1 METFFFYYI
10 FVLLCIITL
19 LILRYNVYNAEV
31 VYDRQKYQSV
41 KQKCERR
48 RFPIIFYIIGSIATF
63 VPVCNIIFF
72 IASVIYLCVEFTD
85 DNITFSGWLFKEV

>member
-48 RFPIIFYIIGSIATF
+48 RFTIIFYIIGFIATF

-72 IASVIYLCVEFTD
+72 IASVIYLCCEFTD